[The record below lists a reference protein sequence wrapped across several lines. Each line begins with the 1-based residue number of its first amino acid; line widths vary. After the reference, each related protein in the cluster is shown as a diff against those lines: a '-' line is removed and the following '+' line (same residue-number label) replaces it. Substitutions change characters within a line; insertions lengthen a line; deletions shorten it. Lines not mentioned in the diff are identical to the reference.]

1 MPLRVILFILLFWSG
16 VAVRAQ
22 DSGLEIG
29 SRLELF
35 VDGALIE
42 EIRGAARL
50 ELRRPEPREVVLV
63 TDRSWEG
70 NACGYF
76 TVFQDDGRYRMYYRG
91 SQFITGETLKLGH
104 REVVCYV
111 ESLDGIH
118 WYRPDLGLVEFEG
131 SKSNNIILDRIPV
144 GGTIHNF
151 VPFKDANPAAAPDA
165 RYKAVSSGSEAR
177 GLYAWKSP
185 DGIHWDLMADRPVI
199 TKGAFDSQNLAFWDP
214 VRREYRE
221 YHRYFRKLDGDP
233 AGRRGIRDILTGT
246 SQDFL
251 DWTDPVTLSYP
262 GAPEEEL
269 YTNQILPYYRAPHIL
284 LGFPTRYVEWG
295 WTDSMKALSE
305 QEHRRLR
312 AGVHV
317 RYGTALTEGH
327 FHGRTGPDQLPAL
340 AGGVR
345 PSRTEAGGQL
355 GLRGQLSE
363 LGPGGD
369 GKPYGGS
376 SQRALRL
383 RERGL
388 LEGQQHQY
396 PPLYPS
402 NRRFRGG
409 DCSHGGRRDRYPSR
423 LVFEGSRLFLNF
435 STSAAGSIRMELQDA
450 AGNPLEGFGLDD
462 CSVIFGDELEREVR
476 WKGRPRRVRLGG
488 PSGAPAFR
496 APGRRSLLP
505 SPFADSS
512 FRIWEY
518 STVSP

>member
-1 MPLRVILFILLFWSG
+1 MPERVILLALLFCCGAS
-16 VAVRAQ
+16 VRAR
-22 DSGLEIG
+22 DPGLEIG

-42 EIRGAARL
+42 EIRGNARL
-50 ELRRPEPREVVLV
+50 ELRRPTPGEVVLV

-111 ESLDGIH
+111 ESLDGIR
-118 WYRPDLGLVEFEG
+118 WYRPNLGLVEFEG
-131 SKSNNIILDRIPV
+131 SRSNNIILDRIPV

-185 DGIHWDLMADRPVI
+185 DGIHWELMADRPVI

-214 VRREYRE
+214 VRGEYRE
-221 YHRYFRKLDGDP
+221 YHRYFRKLDDDP
-233 AGRRGIRDILTGT
+233 AGKRGIRDILTGT

-251 DWTDPVTLSYP
+251 DWTDPVTLTYS
-262 GAPEEEL
+262 GAPDEEL

-317 RYGTALTEGH
+317 RFGTALTEGI
-327 FHGRTGPDQLPAL
+327 FMAGRDRISFRRWQEAFVRPGLRPVGNWVYGDNYQNWGLVETRSHMEGAPNELSVYVNEGYWRGNSTNIRRYTLRIDGFVAVTAPM
-340 AGGVR
+340 AGGEIVTR
-345 PSRTEAGGQL
+345 PLQF
-355 GLRGQLSE
+355 Q
-363 LGPGGD
+363 
-369 GKPYGGS
+369 
-376 SQRALRL
+376 
-383 RERGL
+383 
-388 LEGQQHQY
+388 
-396 PPLYPS
+396 
-402 NRRFRGG
+402 
-409 DCSHGGRRDRYPSR
+409 
-423 LVFEGSRLFLNF
+423 GSRLTLNF
-435 STSAAGSIRMELQDA
+435 STSAAGSIRVELQDS
-450 AGNPLEGFGLDD
+450 AGTPLEGFSLDD
-462 CSVIFGDELEREVR
+462 SSVVFGDELEREVR
-476 WKGRPRRVRLGG
+476 WRGDPDLSSLAGRPLRLRFVLQD
-488 PSGAPAFR
+488 ADLFALRFR
-496 APGRRSLLP
+496 
-505 SPFADSS
+505 
-512 FRIWEY
+512 
-518 STVSP
+518 